1 MFHCHMT
8 NWYHLVSSIGS
19 IIVSHISRKLIH
31 RYLSI
36 HSSIHLYPIYPIG
49 SRWSRELRPQPPP
62 GRPAARFSR
71 SLRPYCAKAPFS
83 ANWTSTAWELHIEGA
98 GAGKFSTAMGGP
110 RHGLISACKIRD
122 FTIFQPKNGDLS
134 RQISDLRWNWCK

>member
-36 HSSIHLYPIYPIG
+36 HPSIHLSISHISHWISMVPRIAAPA
-49 SRWSRELRPQPPP
+49 PP

-98 GAGKFSTAMGGP
+98 GAGKFSAAMGGAKTWLDFSMQNQGF
-110 RHGLISACKIRD
+110 HHISAEK
-122 FTIFQPKNGDLS
+122 
-134 RQISDLRWNWCK
+134 W

>member
-1 MFHCHMT
+1 MFPCHMT

-19 IIVSHISRKLIH
+19 IIVSHISRILIH

-36 HSSIHLYPIYPIG
+36 HPSIYIPYIPLDLYMVPKIAAP
-49 SRWSRELRPQPPP
+49 PPP

-71 SLRPYCAKAPFS
+71 SLRAYCANAPFS

-110 RHGLISACKIRD
+110 RHGLISACKMKD
-122 FTIFQPKNGDLS
+122 FTIFQPKNCDLS
-134 RQISDLRWNWCK
+134 RQISDLRWKWCK

>member
-31 RYLSI
+31 RYL
-36 HSSIHLYPIYPIG
+36 SIHLYPIYPIG

-98 GAGKFSTAMGGP
+98 GAGKFSAAMGGP

-134 RQISDLRWNWCK
+134 RQISDLRWNWWK